1 MPLMQHRAKLM
12 PIIAGFVFLA
22 ALFALAQPAYA
33 ATRDEL
39 RDNYQS
45 AVIKYESTV
54 DQQSRNNSEI
64 VKVEGLIANTERKI
78 SLTEEQIGDTAVS
91 MYKGTRSNWVLDML
105 LDSDSF
111 SDAVMRYEKYEKIEE
126 YYREK
131 TAELA
136 KAREGLDIR
145 KNRLEQRKAEL
156 ELEVET
162 AKRAAEEA
170 EAALLDNMHTDGA
183 SFHQLQGTGVNCGAT
198 AFIVGVNTLLHEN
211 RFPDNVA
218 VWSGPG
224 FNGDSTSDIAYRGSI
239 WLIDNGLFEQISIE
253 TVPGDIHTTAEM
265 RSWLEQGYVIV
276 TSSGAG
282 SIWQRA
288 DGTQAPAGTFPDGHY
303 IVFYCYDNGIYY
315 ANDSSV
321 PAAQGAGCPYN
332 EEQMQQWLDGRSNHF
347 SVALNKR

>member
-1 MPLMQHRAKLM
+1 MPLTQLKPKLT
-12 PIIAGFVFLA
+12 PIAAGLLLVV
-22 ALFALAQPAYA
+22 ALFVLVQPAYA
-33 ATRDEL
+33 SSRDDLKEQ
-39 RDNYQS
+39 YQS
-45 AVIKYESTV
+45 AVIKYETTV

-78 SLTEEQIGDTAVS
+78 TLTEEQMGDTLVS

-105 LDSDSF
+105 LDSNSF
-111 SDAVMRYEKYEKIEE
+111 SDAVMRYEKYEKIEG
-126 YYREK
+126 YYRDKLE
-131 TAELA
+131 ELS
-136 KAREGLDIR
+136 KEREGLDNR
-145 KNRLEQRKAEL
+145 RNRLEERKAEL
-156 ELEVET
+156 VLEVET
-162 AKRAAEEA
+162 AKREAEAA

-183 SFHQLQGTGVNCGAT
+183 NFHQLQGTGVNCGAT
-198 AFIVGVNTLLHEN
+198 SFIVAVNTLLHEN
-211 RFPDNVA
+211 RYTDNVA

-224 FNGDSTSDIAYRGSI
+224 FNGDSTADIAYRGSI

-265 RSWLEQGYVIV
+265 RSWLEEGYVIV

-288 DGTQAPAGTFPDGHY
+288 DGTEAPPGTFPDGHY
-303 IVFYCYDNGIYY
+303 IMFYCYDNGIYY

-347 SVALNKR
+347 AVVLKKR